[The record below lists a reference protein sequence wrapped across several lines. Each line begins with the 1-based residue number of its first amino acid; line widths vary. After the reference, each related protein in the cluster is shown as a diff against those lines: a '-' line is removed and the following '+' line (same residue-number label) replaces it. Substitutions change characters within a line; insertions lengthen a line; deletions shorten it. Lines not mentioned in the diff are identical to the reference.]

1 MNDTDSNCQELNDIR
16 YKTMFIT
23 GGGINNNN
31 NVIEVNNEKN
41 ISLILD
47 NELMKN
53 KSEPWSKLNKTAKIS
68 KIKDYI
74 EIYSS
79 SNSLNNEEKE
89 NLKKYLLTALDRKR
103 LTSLKDVQYDKE
115 KGTIKNIPMLHF
127 NTTTRKFTLN
137 TNKC

>member
-31 NVIEVNNEKN
+31 ITEVNNEKN
-41 ISLILD
+41 ISVILD

-68 KIKDYI
+68 KLKDYI
-74 EIYSS
+74 QLYTST
-79 SNSLNNEEKE
+79 NKLNDEEKE
-89 NLKKYLLTALDRKR
+89 NL
-103 LTSLKDVQYDKE
+103 Q
-115 KGTIKNIPMLHF
+115 
-127 NTTTRKFTLN
+127 
-137 TNKC
+137 